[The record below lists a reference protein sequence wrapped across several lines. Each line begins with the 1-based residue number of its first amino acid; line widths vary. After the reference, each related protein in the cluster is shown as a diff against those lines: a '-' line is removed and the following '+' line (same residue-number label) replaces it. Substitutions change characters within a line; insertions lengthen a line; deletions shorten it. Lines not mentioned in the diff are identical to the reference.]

1 MILNSNEVVKNEK
14 LIVKNDKITKI
25 FNKYFSET
33 FDKLN
38 IFEWP
43 FCETEDTEDQL
54 TDIIN

>member
-1 MILNSNEVVKNEK
+1 MILNSNEFVKNEK
-14 LIVKNDKITKI
+14 LIVKNDEITKI

-38 IFEWP
+38 VFEWL